1 LQIFLE
7 KMMKKL
13 LITLGLAALMAG
25 CASKAPAPAVPV
37 ETRDA
42 SSSTTTSTVQ
52 TPNTQGVQSTPVV
65 GNSLRTDPLKDPNNI
80 LSKRII
86 YFDFDTDM
94 VKAEFSNMVQSHAKF
109 LADNRGRKIR
119 LEGHADERG
128 SREYNMA
135 LGQRRAEAVRRAMT
149 ALGVNVDRIETI
161 SFGEDKP
168 RSSGHDEAAWAQNR
182 RVEIVYD
189 GE

>member
-1 LQIFLE
+1 VRATTQP
-7 KMMKKL
+7 
-13 LITLGLAALMAG
+13 TN
-25 CASKAPAPAVPV
+25 
-37 ETRDA
+37 
-42 SSSTTTSTVQ
+42 TTTTAVTPPSTVAV
-52 TPNTQGVQSTPVV
+52 N
-65 GNSLRTDPLKDPNNI
+65 PLKDPNNI

-86 YFDFDTDM
+86 YFDYDQDSL
-94 VKAEFSNMVQSHAKF
+94 KGEFQAIVQAHAKY

-135 LGQRRAEAVRRAMT
+135 LGQRRADAVRKAT
-149 ALGVNVDRIETI
+149 NLLGVANDRMESV

-168 RSSGHDEAAWAQNR
+168 RAAGSDEAAWAQNR

>member
-1 LQIFLE
+1 MVNR
-7 KMMKKL
+7 KMQKKFML
-13 LITLGLAALMAG
+13 VSAAVAIVALAG
-25 CASKAPAPAVPV
+25 CASKEPVKDTPV
-37 ETRDA
+37 ETRTPA
-42 SSSTTTSTVQ
+42 ATTTTA
-52 TPNTQGVQSTPVV
+52 TPPPSVTTAVTPPSTPAL
-65 GNSLRTDPLKDPNNI
+65 NPLKDPNNI

-86 YFDFDTDM
+86 YFDYDQDS
-94 VKAEFSNMVQSHAKF
+94 VKGEFQAIVQAHAKY

-135 LGQRRAEAVRRAMT
+135 LGQRRADAVRKAT
-149 ALGVNVDRIETI
+149 NLLGVANDRMETI

-168 RSSGHDEAAWAQNR
+168 RVVGSDEAAWSQNR

>member
-1 LQIFLE
+1 
-7 KMMKKL
+7 MKTML
-13 LITLGLAALMAG
+13 LIGSAAVALVFAG
-25 CASKAPAPAVPV
+25 CASKEPAPV
-37 ETRDA
+37 
-42 SSSTTTSTVQ
+42 TTTETKPQVTQ
-52 TPNTQGVQSTPVV
+52 PATTTTGPTATTTPAVKPADVAVN
-65 GNSLRTDPLKDPNNI
+65 PLKDPNNI

-86 YFDFDTDM
+86 YFDYDMDT
-94 VKAEFSNMVQSHAKF
+94 VKGEYQAIVQAHAKF
-109 LADNRGRKIR
+109 LSDNRGRKIR

-135 LGQRRAEAVRRAMT
+135 LGQRRGDAVRRA
-149 ALGVNVDRIETI
+149 ANLLGVANDRMEAV

-168 RSSGHDEAAWAQNR
+168 RAAGSDEAAWSQNR

>member
-1 LQIFLE
+1 
-7 KMMKKL
+7 MKNNL
-13 LITLGLAALMAG
+13 LLGSVMLTIAALAG
-25 CASKAPAPAVPV
+25 CASKEPTKDVPV
-37 ETRDA
+37 ETRTPA
-42 SSSTTTSTVQ
+42 TTTTAATTTATTTAV
-52 TPNTQGVQSTPVV
+52 TPPTTMAVS
-65 GNSLRTDPLKDPNNI
+65 PLKDPANI

-86 YFDFDTDM
+86 YFEYDKDS
-94 VKAEFSNMVQSHAKF
+94 VKSEFQAIVQAHAKY

-135 LGQRRAEAVRRAMT
+135 LGQRRADAVRKAT
-149 ALGVNVDRIETI
+149 NLLGVGNERMETI

-168 RSSGHDEAAWAQNR
+168 RAQGSDEAAWSQNR